1 MNKISNDITRL
12 RVSLEQVIK
21 DDLFHENPIVSQFNR
36 SLDILEAS
44 LKSNDNQIQID
55 ASLKSNDNQI
65 HNEPVSSRQIQI
77 QDNSFIP
84 SDTFQHAVPG
94 SVFKS
99 GAQGLGYYKDI
110 VPEAI
115 ITKEATIQKDAL
127 QIISTIDTWIDQYQ
141 RQRSVFD
148 VDNKPKQTMLA
159 RSYSDSTR
167 VEFEVD
173 ESFLAETSLSSL
185 FLSPTFGTCTT
196 GVIVHREWVSIVP
209 GLVKYFTS
217 PDSFFVQELFHTNNT
232 TIHKLLSIYHC
243 ALYLDMPSSFFLE
256 FLVLLSAKSSV
267 IISKCKQVGSRYVLF
282 ESYDT
287 AYDLYHLPLND
298 LFYWLICL
306 KLDVSTV
313 MEVIKLIKIQEP
325 QVLNTNQ
332 EEHSELTKES
342 TNELTNESTNELTN
356 ELSNELTNAGNS
368 KKHNNSFDV
377 LRDEIAALVNSCFL
391 TTSEPWNTMN
401 QLTDVQ
407 QHHLLVLN
415 TLATSLSKS
424 IRTLN
429 SEDEISKMLMLETD
443 SNTKDKDM
451 KLMNVR
457 EGETKSDRNGRQ
469 KNSLKILTPPCLNTV
484 DPPFHIHSLGNV

>member
-1 MNKISNDITRL
+1 MNKISHDITRL
-12 RVSLEQVIK
+12 RVSLEQVLK
-21 DDLFHENPIVSQFNR
+21 DDLFHENGIVSQFKS
-36 SLDILEAS
+36 SLVILE
-44 LKSNDNQIQID
+44 

-84 SDTFQHAVPG
+84 SDTFQQAVPG

-173 ESFLAETSLSSL
+173 ESFLAATSLSSL
-185 FLSPTFGTCTT
+185 FLSPTFGTRTT
-196 GVIVHREWVSIVP
+196 DVIVHREWVSIVP

-256 FLVLLSAKSSV
+256 FLVLLSAKASV

-342 TNELTNESTNELTN
+342 TNELTNELTI
-356 ELSNELTNAGNS
+356 AGNS

-401 QLTDVQ
+401 QLTDVH

-424 IRTLN
+424 IHTLN

-443 SNTKDKDM
+443 SNTEDKDM

-457 EGETKSDRNGRQ
+457 EGETKSDRNNRQ